1 MPRFLRDLLLGAAFL
16 LAAQILTE
24 PKSQAVPGTD
34 QWYAEQFPGVEG
46 LYAFPEK
53 GTR

>member
-1 MPRFLRDLLLGAAFL
+1 MKLVRDLLLGAAFL

-34 QWYAEQFPGVEG
+34 QWYAEQFPGATG
-46 LYAFPEK
+46 LYSFPEK
-53 GTR
+53 ANE